1 MPTRRN
7 RRCASPQRAS
17 FSSVPPPQNC
27 SFLPPPAAVTVLPP
41 PGHARI
47 PSVERHSAG
56 TCSPTPEILRPDG
69 LRMTGKQ
76 CHPEHQRYPSG
87 AREDPVRQPERFA
100 DSRRWPVTPRTRVR
114 PVDICCDSACAPGA
128 VRPAPTLRSAYVSLH
143 TRLGAGPSRLARVCG
158 RSTSAATQHVRPA
171 LCAQRPRFAP
181 HMSPCTHGSAL
192 DLTLRRRR
200 AQAAPAGVPA
210 RRGTQARRRPA
221 RDEPRTRPSRA
232 GCIGALSAAAPAR
245 SAPGRRPRP

>member
-1 MPTRRN
+1 MLSVSDLPTRRN

-76 CHPEHQRYPSG
+76 CHPEHQRRIPS
-87 AREDPVRQPERFA
+87 VN
-100 DSRRWPVTPRTRVR
+100 
-114 PVDICCDSACAPGA
+114 
-128 VRPAPTLRSAYVSLH
+128 RSASLIH
-143 TRLGAGPSRLARVCG
+143 GAGPSRLARVCG
-158 RSTSAATQHVRPA
+158 RSVFPPSRY
-171 LCAQRPRFAP
+171 
-181 HMSPCTHGSAL
+181 
-192 DLTLRRRR
+192 
-200 AQAAPAGVPA
+200 AGVRALHALPPQFATGDTSLHTRLGAGSYSPA
-210 RRGTQARRRPA
+210 
-221 RDEPRTRPSRA
+221 PSRTSSSGRCSCPTRNPSPPTPGA
-232 GCIGALSAAAPAR
+232 G
-245 SAPGRRPRP
+245 